1 MKKTNLY
8 TLTAC
13 ALMAALLCV
22 LGPMTV
28 PIGPIP
34 ITLANFILYLT
45 VYLLGM
51 KGALLTTVT
60 YLLLGAVGLPVF
72 SNFQGGL
79 AKLLGPTGGFLFGD
93 LFVALIGGY
102 LIERFHRND
111 WMSLL
116 ALILATAVLYTFGAV
131 WFVFLMK
138 TTIAQALSVCVVP
151 FIPLDLG
158 KIVAAVVFGKL
169 LRATLSRAK
178 LLPEA

>member
-34 ITLANFILYLT
+34 ITMANFILYLT

-51 KGALLTTVT
+51 KGALITTVV
-60 YLLLGAVGLPVF
+60 YLLLGAVGMPVF

-79 AKLLGPTGGFLFGD
+79 AKLVGPTGGFLIGD
-93 LFVALIGGY
+93 LFVCLVGGY
-102 LIERFHRND
+102 IIDRFRKND
-111 WMSLL
+111 FICFTGLV
-116 ALILATAVLYTFGAV
+116 LATAVLYTFGAV

-169 LRATLSRAK
+169 LRAALSRAK